1 MAKYNNEEL
10 LKKFGLEIMLYRYS
24 KGITQKEFADMLG
37 VTRQY
42 LSEVEKG
49 HELIN
54 MPTFINLVKIS
65 KKYGVYMLL
74 HSLYG
79 DNFLEME
86 EDKIGKLAD
95 DIIGAIFKNLKG
107 DELESLP
114 RYYGNEPLRVSKTR
128 KRFVKGL

>member
-79 DNFLEME
+79 YNFLEME
-86 EDKIGKLAD
+86 ED
-95 DIIGAIFKNLKG
+95 
-107 DELESLP
+107 S
-114 RYYGNEPLRVSKTR
+114 RT
-128 KRFVKGL
+128 

>member
-1 MAKYNNEEL
+1 MGRKEYIEYFN
-10 LKKFGLEIMLYRYS
+10 KKIQDWRKVFYKAPIEDIS
-24 KGITQKEFADMLG
+24 QSVGIGA
-37 VTRQY
+37 Y
-42 LSEVEKG
+42 
-49 HELIN
+49 
-54 MPTFINLVKIS
+54 

-86 EDKIGKLAD
+86 EDKIGKLAA
-95 DIIGAIFKNLKG
+95 DIIGTIFKNLKG
-107 DELESLP
+107 DESESLP

>member
-65 KKYGVYMLL
+65 KKYGQY
-74 HSLYG
+74 SKCG
-79 DNFLEME
+79 ENK
-86 EDKIGKLAD
+86 KICNAC
-95 DIIGAIFKNLKG
+95 
-107 DELESLP
+107 
-114 RYYGNEPLRVSKTR
+114 YGNLMSKRNPQKNT
-128 KRFVKGL
+128 